1 MATVNK
7 STLIERIADEANASK
22 SEAQKFFDAFTGV
35 VESELKKGNQV
46 QITGF
51 GKFYVQRRDARQG
64 INPQTKQRINIPAS
78 KVPKFTAGTPL
89 KDKDNYPATASLRG
103 RGHLGARA
111 TFVSASWAAYTTTG
125 YAGARRLC

>member
-1 MATVNK
+1 MTSLVYSPGYVWGERSASGKGRQNVATVNK

-78 KVPKFTAGTPL
+78 KVPKFTAGNAL
-89 KDKDNYPATASLRG
+89 KDK
-103 RGHLGARA
+103 
-111 TFVSASWAAYTTTG
+111 VK
-125 YAGARRLC
+125 

>member
-1 MATVNK
+1 LRRHGVSGIFPRIVWGGRSASGKGRQNVATVNK

-78 KVPKFTAGTPL
+78 KVPKFTAGNAL
-89 KDKDNYPATASLRG
+89 KDQIK
-103 RGHLGARA
+103 
-111 TFVSASWAAYTTTG
+111 
-125 YAGARRLC
+125 

>member
-1 MATVNK
+1 MNK
-7 STLIERIADEANASK
+7 TDLIQEIADKANSSK
-22 SEAQKFFDAFTGV
+22 SDAQKFFDAFTDV

-78 KVPKFTAGTPL
+78 KVPKFTAGNAL
-89 KDKDNYPATASLRG
+89 KDSIK
-103 RGHLGARA
+103 
-111 TFVSASWAAYTTTG
+111 
-125 YAGARRLC
+125 